1 MNSTRPINIGYDTFI
16 IKVAMISV
24 ISRIKREGLKSR
36 MLLQVH
42 DELICEVA
50 KGEEETLSTLI
61 REEMGGAFDL
71 SVPLDVNI
79 GIGTSWD
86 LAAH

>member
-1 MNSTRPINIGYDTFI
+1 MLN
-16 IKVAMISV
+16 VA
-24 ISRIKREGLKSR
+24 KGLKDQGLKSR

-42 DELICEVA
+42 DELILEVA
-50 KGEEETLSTLI
+50 KGEEAILTQLVKDG
-61 REEMGGAFDL
+61 MGSAFKL